1 MIRWRL
7 RTRARHPLARL
18 VAVVAGAAAI
28 AIVVALGL
36 FAAAALVVGGTIVL
50 LAKALTR
57 PSPGVTARPPRA
69 ATPGGIIEGEFKIV
83 EDTRSHVR

>member
-18 VAVVAGAAAI
+18 VAVVAGAVAL

-50 LAKALTR
+50 LAKTLSR
-57 PSPGVTARPPRA
+57 PSPSA
-69 ATPGGIIEGEFKIV
+69 ATPRPSRPAAAGGIIEGEFKIV
-83 EDTRSHVR
+83 EDTRAR